1 MSAKRRRK
9 RPRRNQSFLGIHF
22 DLDAGHGTG
31 RIGRCLTR
39 PMVRSI
45 IKTVR
50 PDYIQCD
57 AKGIGGLSWY
67 PTEVGFRAPGLV
79 RDPLRIWRDVTAA
92 RGVALYACY
101 SGIRDR
107 QAVKRRRA
115 WARVGPD
122 GKPDGR
128 TVSVFGTYVEELL
141 LPQLKELAG
150 RYGLDGAWMDGEC
163 LSLEPDYAR
172 AVARAFRKETGLR
185 RAPTKPT
192 HKHWVAFAE
201 FCREGFRRYLRHYVD
216 EVHAAAPEFQV
227 GSSGAFSHLMPE
239 PVTAGV
245 DFLTA
250 DVPPVDSVN
259 AARLAGR
266 ALAGQGKPWDL
277 RLDSS
282 RRRPGQACASTK
294 TAEQLKQE
302 AAVVVALGG
311 GVSVRFPQKR
321 DGSIYDWQMALM
333 AEVARFCRQRRP
345 FCHRAEPVPQ
355 VALLYSGAA
364 YYRSGPGL
372 MRPSVGQLE
381 PVQGILQALLGLH
394 YPVEVAMEH
403 HLAGRMDA
411 YPLIVVPEWASLE
424 TDLRDAL
431 LAYVAGGGS
440 LLVVGPASA
449 GLFAD
454 ALGVT
459 LAGDEKVR
467 EQWLAFDGR
476 LAAMETVSA
485 PVRLKGGA
493 RAIGRLHDENDARGK
508 GRPAASVIEFGE
520 GRIAATY
527 LNLGE
532 RFLHAATSVARRF
545 LDALVRELFPR
556 PLVEV
561 QGEAPVD
568 VIPGRVG
575 GQLAVN
581 LVNTGGPHADA
592 NVDVFDRVPPLGPL
606 KVRIRTDRRPERVLL
621 QPDNR
626 HVPFRFRDGSVEFEL
641 PRLEIHEV
649 VMFEEAGSD

>member
-9 RPRRNQSFLGIHF
+9 RPRREQSFLGIHF
-22 DLDAGHGTG
+22 DLDAEQGSG
-31 RIGRCLTR
+31 RLGRCVTR
-39 PMVRSI
+39 PMVRAI

-57 AKGIGGLSWY
+57 AKGADGLSRY
-67 PTEVGFRAPGLV
+67 PTEVGVRAPGLV

-92 RGVALYACY
+92 RGVALYARY
-101 SGIRDR
+101 SGVLDP
-107 QAVKRRRA
+107 QAVKRHRA

-122 GKPDGR
+122 GKADR
-128 TVSVFGTYVEELL
+128 RAVSVFGPYVDELL
-141 LPQLKELAG
+141 LPQLKELAE

-163 LSLEPDYAR
+163 LALEPDYAR
-172 AVARAFRKETGLR
+172 AVVRAFRKATGLR
-185 RAPTKPT
+185 RAPTRFT
-192 HKHWVAFAE
+192 HKHWAAFAE
-201 FCREGFRRYLRHYVD
+201 FCRDGFRRYLRHYVD
-216 EVHAAAPEFQV
+216 EMHVTAPEFQV

-239 PVTAGV
+239 PVTADV

-250 DVPPVDSVN
+250 EVPPADSVN

-277 RLDSS
+277 RLASS

-294 TAEQLKQE
+294 TAGQLKQE

-311 GVSVRFPQKR
+311 GVSVQFPQKR
-321 DGSIYDWQMALM
+321 DGSIYAWQMDLM
-333 AEVARFCRQRRP
+333 TEVARFCRQRRP

-372 MRPSVGQLE
+372 MRPSAGQLE
-381 PVQGILQALLGLH
+381 PVRGVLQALLGLH
-394 YPVEVAMEH
+394 YAVEVTMDD

-411 YPLIVVPEWASLE
+411 YPLIVVPEWSWLE

-431 LAYVAGGGS
+431 LAYVSGGGG
-440 LLVVGPASA
+440 LLVVGPAAA
-449 GLFAD
+449 GPFAD

-459 LAGDEKVR
+459 VTGEEKVR
-467 EQWLAFDGR
+467 QQWLAFDGG

-485 PVRLKGGA
+485 PVRLKGSP
-493 RAIGRLHDENDARGK
+493 RAVGRLHEENDATGK
-508 GRPAASVIEFGE
+508 GRPAASIIPYGE

-532 RFLHAATSVARRF
+532 RFLHASTSVAWRF

-556 PLVEV
+556 PIVEIRD
-561 QGEAPVD
+561 EAPVD
-568 VIPGRVG
+568 VAVNRVG

-592 NVDVFDRVPPLGPL
+592 NVDVFERVPPLGPL
-606 KVRIRTDRRPERVLL
+606 KVRIRTGRRPERVFL

-626 HVPFRFRDGSVEFEL
+626 HVAFRFRDGAVEFEL
-641 PRLEIHEV
+641 PRLDIHEV
-649 VMFEEAGSD
+649 VMFEDTGLA